1 MSAMRQSDLY
11 ATGKPSTAKMTKIER
26 SVRRHVTK
34 LDRINAL
41 TDSTKNSSE
50 IFSVPVAQSSMPLSN
65 LMQHTLQT

>member
-1 MSAMRQSDLY
+1 
-11 ATGKPSTAKMTKIER
+11 MTKIER

-50 IFSVPVAQSSMPLSN
+50 IFS
-65 LMQHTLQT
+65 